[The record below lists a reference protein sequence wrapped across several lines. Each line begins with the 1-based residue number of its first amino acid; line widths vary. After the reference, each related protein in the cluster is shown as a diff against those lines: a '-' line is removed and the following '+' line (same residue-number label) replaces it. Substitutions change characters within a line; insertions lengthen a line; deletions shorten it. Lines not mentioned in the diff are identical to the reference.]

1 MKRRRVIRKTFLVI
15 AAAIVLL
22 AGVSIAVMAATTTVG
37 EVFHDQGYV
46 YLSKLEPAKGESIKV
61 KLRAKKG
68 DLKSAVLRYTTE
80 SFSTANPTSNWTEV
94 AMEKGTTDETGYYEY
109 WEGEIPGH
117 QNPYYYHFKA
127 IADNGASV
135 FFGAR
140 GRMNSTP
147 YYTNSFS
154 MIPGFKTPD
163 WAKGAYWYFINPD
176 GFYNGNIH
184 NDAVDTETQKGIAW
198 NSSTSGLMERYGG
211 DLQGVEEKIPYLKS
225 MNIDAI
231 YLNPIWETRQNMGFG
246 PLSYY
251 KISPNLGTDADL
263 VSLSEGLH
271 ANDMKLSLDA
281 IFSYA
286 MRDGIWSESSV
297 NPLAGENIF
306 AKDEQGN
313 YKIVWGNLQIDLSN
327 AKAKELL
334 YQGSNSVLKRYL
346 KAPYNID
353 AWRFDAVNSYYTGTQ
368 AYQEI
373 VKEISQ
379 AATSENQ
386 EALLICEEFSRVS
399 KDNAVW
405 NTDYWDTSY
414 GERGYFRRWF
424 NGVDNAGETYGQ
436 DEFARD
442 LQDYICR
449 TRTIGLCTLNLYD
462 IHDEARITSDTQADA
477 AKLRALNICQMIF
490 VGAPCTYYGDEV
502 GTTNQLE
509 NGFGAQNFNSFNWN
523 EDEWDRS
530 IYHLQ
535 CALGQLR
542 KDYSALRTGANY
554 YEVLDNT
561 KKLMVFGR
569 FDENGTVLGITN
581 QTEEVYTQTI
591 DVKKY
596 NVKDGTT
603 LTDYITGDTY
613 VVSNGRIQ
621 MKVLPGGNIL
631 VTGAKSS
638 KYSKADVYDWKK
650 TNSKLP
656 LYQSFT
662 SGEKIAFLQAPPASD
677 YTLKCK
683 LQAISGKEGL
693 PAGVAAYKDSQN
705 FIFAGRM
712 KESGKDYFV
721 LGEMLNGQIIVRERT
736 IDTNPGHS
744 CIVQLQKLGADYS
757 AVYSYDENTWS
768 VIGKNVRA
776 NYSTQKAGLCLLSG
790 ITTTVEYICFG
801 DSIHDGNTVCTPCY
815 PQDRDC
821 SFTSNTQNAA
831 RPAYRILGD
840 KTQWEYVT
848 GGISRKTGTGIS
860 QLAIQNRSFTDFRIL
875 VKLAPDAGCSAG
887 VTMLRSGLDETA
899 GQAYNLRFSS
909 TGRLELYYNGQIL
922 KSCFVNPPADGLFVT
937 IERVGTQMWIYYGE
951 EMCFAFSIANVE
963 LKQGYISYYLD
974 GTGKILS
981 DSIHT
986 LTQNWTDLLGD
997 YQASFVQNEDT
1008 IISDT
1013 QLYDGIYYRMSTFD
1027 HISAVGYTDILLG
1040 GNVTLS
1046 QIRQGDKQ
1054 CYAGFVIGAKQRTLV
1069 EKSDG
1074 YFLALH
1080 KDGYVRLSRN
1090 GEELARSSQ
1099 TYGNNAKLLILQKDK
1114 RLAVYINGIYCEELS
1129 VTIDAFN
1136 GGAAGIA
1143 TYNSRSSFSGL
1154 QLEDLTNTEP
1164 LIQPGTSDKVI
1175 SEDLKIKNENFD
1187 AAKNVYCASGTNTYI
1202 DFTSDLTEDDR
1213 CFSFDAKTEGEFYEI
1228 RYRTTNN
1235 TILALRIYSGQ
1246 CVAVVNGQAVSNWP
1260 QFGNTA
1266 LGRID
1271 LSQYHHVVVRS
1282 DKNQIQLWI
1291 DGIEIPNIVYNANF
1305 NKALYKNGYCGVYFT
1320 LKDGQ
1325 SAELS
1330 NVAVWEEKTAISGCP
1345 VPNRKDK
1352 IGKLRGAAEPELQ
1365 DGKLTLTADASKA
1378 LFDTAIVDGQYGMS
1392 FEIENAREAIDIYC
1406 HTDKEHLS
1414 YLRIQDGVINGYIDE
1429 QCVNTKAAAWLSVTE
1444 IKQVTVAVG
1453 PEKVELWINKIPMN
1467 LPKGFLQDQ
1476 LFTECVQGI
1485 GCAPIQGEEVV
1496 ISNIQIWKRTANT
1509 ECLVLND
1516 VTGVDGGSMDKT
1528 TGVVTV
1534 PSQGNSTLQADMP
1547 VNAAYYCTMTLQNE
1561 GNVELQFRANGTYIQ
1576 FTPFFYRIFQG
1587 DDTPKTQQLTSNELS
1602 TLTDKYTGG
1611 VSGMKLRVYSSNDV
1625 LKIWLGTT
1633 QIWEEEVTESG
1644 AARLRVLWSYETTTI
1659 SDIQIQPEE
1668 EAVSDEPSYCETIDV
1683 LQYEKNTI
1691 DVQKGETINLYQNA
1705 LSKDQ
1710 TFYVSY
1716 EVTSKDGS
1724 CWLYNREQHGKLLVQ
1739 NYFWGIYSESDQL
1752 LAGKSGDTGLQ
1763 QGIKLTFCV
1772 EPDKVSIWL
1781 NGKKIADRVDT
1792 KNTVGVS
1799 GGPYVYGNTGTTT
1812 ISDIKVWTKKASLSG
1827 ASANLE
1833 GTIKFN
1839 FFMEFDG
1846 SVSEQEKENAKLCFM
1861 MPNGEVQELSFA
1873 QTEGNTEHGYQFSC
1887 RVPAK
1892 EMADQVKAIVYY
1904 DGVKSQEIHCSVKDY
1919 AGSLLAQTTD
1929 INIQSLVK
1937 AMLNYGSY
1945 AQKYFNYNVENLANG
1960 DLDIDEQG
1968 LLGNVNKEDF
1978 QTYKFQPLPSKNIM
1992 EIQEISLQLMS
2003 GTSLRLYFTCAPGV
2017 SIEDLEVTS
2026 SSCVPVIRTTQ
2037 DGKHY
2042 IAIENILAGS
2052 LDEYYTIFIKNKADG
2067 KTEAFKVSPFTY
2079 GYMALNGS
2087 KKENLH
2093 NLVKSLYL
2101 YNQAAKVYMGK

>member
-1 MKRRRVIRKTFLVI
+1 M
-15 AAAIVLL
+15 AAIVLL
-22 AGVSIAVMAATTTVG
+22 AGISIAVMAATTTVG

-46 YLSKLEPAKGESIKV
+46 YISNLEPAKGEKITV
-61 KLRAKKG
+61 KLRAQKG
-68 DLKSAVLRYTTE
+68 DLKSAVLRYTTD
-80 SFSTANPTSNWTEV
+80 SFSTSNPTGNWTEA
-94 AMEKGTTDETGYYEY
+94 AMKKGAADETGYYEY
-109 WEGEIPGH
+109 WEAEIPGH

-127 IADNGASV
+127 TANNGASV

-140 GRMNSTP
+140 GRMNNTP

-154 MIPGFKTPD
+154 MIPGFETPD

-184 NDAVDTETQKGIAW
+184 NDAVDTEMQKGIAW

-211 DLQGVEEKIPYLKS
+211 DIQGVEEKISYLKNL
-225 MNIDAI
+225 NIDAV

-263 VSLSEGLH
+263 VSLSESLH
-271 ANDMKLSLDA
+271 ANGMKLSLDA

-297 NPLAGENIF
+297 NPLAGEDIF
-306 AKDEQGN
+306 ARDEQGN

-346 KAPYNID
+346 KSPYSID
-353 AWRFDAVNSYYTGTQ
+353 AWRFDAVNSYYTGSQ

-379 AATSENQ
+379 AVTDENK
-386 EALLICEEFSRVS
+386 EALLICEEFSRIS
-399 KDNAVW
+399 GDSNVW

-414 GERGYFRRWF
+414 GQRGYFRRWF
-424 NGVDNAGETYGQ
+424 NGIDNAGNTYGQ

-449 TRTIGLCTLNLYD
+449 TRTMGLCTLNLYD
-462 IHDEARITSDTQADA
+462 IHDETRITSDTQADA

-509 NGFGAQNFNSFNWN
+509 NGFGVQQFNSFNWN
-523 EDEWDRS
+523 ENEWDMS

-542 KDYSALRTGANY
+542 KEYSALRTGANY
-554 YEVLDNT
+554 YEVIDNN
-561 KKLMVFGR
+561 KKLMAFGR

-581 QTEEVYTQTI
+581 QTDETYIQTI
-591 DVKKY
+591 DVKKC
-596 NVKDGTT
+596 NVKDGAT

-621 MKVLPGGNIL
+621 MKVLPGGNVL
-631 VTGAKSS
+631 VTGEKSS
-638 KYSKADVYDWKK
+638 QYSNADVYDWKK
-650 TNSKLP
+650 TESKLP
-656 LYQSFT
+656 LYQEFT
-662 SGEKIAFLQAPPASD
+662 SGDEIAFLQAPPASD

-683 LQAISGKEGL
+683 LQAVSGKEGL
-693 PAGVAAYKDSQN
+693 PAGIAAYKDRQN

-712 KESGKDYFV
+712 KENGNDYFA
-721 LGEMLNGQIIVRERT
+721 LGEVLNGQVIVREKT
-736 IDTNPGHS
+736 IDSNPEHS
-744 CIVQLQKLGADYS
+744 CIVQLQKIGTDYS

-776 NYSTQKAGLCLLSG
+776 NYSTQKAGLSLPSG

-801 DSIHDGNTVCTPCY
+801 DSIHDRNTVCTPCY

-821 SFTSNTQNAA
+821 SFTSNTQNAT
-831 RPAYRILGD
+831 RPAYSILGD

-860 QLAIQNRSFTDFRIL
+860 QLAIQNRPFTDFRIL
-875 VKLAPDAGCSAG
+875 VKLAPDVGSSAG
-887 VTMLRSGLDETA
+887 VTMLRSGLDETT

-909 TGRLELYYNGQIL
+909 TGSLELSYSGQIL
-922 KSCFVNPPADGLFVT
+922 KSCFVNPSTDGLFVT
-937 IERVGTQMWIYYGE
+937 IERVGTQMWVYLGE
-951 EMCFAFSIANVE
+951 EMCFAFSIADVDI
-963 LKQGYISYYLD
+963 KQGYISYYLD

-986 LTQNWTDLLGD
+986 LTQNWTDVLGD
-997 YQASFVQNEDT
+997 YQASFVQKEDT

-1027 HISAVGYTDILLG
+1027 HISAVGYTDILFG
-1040 GNVTLS
+1040 GNVTLN
-1046 QIRQGDKQ
+1046 QIKQDDTQ
-1054 CYAGFVIGAKQRTLV
+1054 CYAGFVIEAKQRTLV

-1090 GEELARSSQ
+1090 GEELAKSSQ
-1099 TYGNNAKLLILQKDK
+1099 TYGDNAKLLIMQKDNQ
-1114 RLAVYINGIYCEELS
+1114 LTVYVNGTYCEELS
-1129 VTIDAFN
+1129 ITMDDFN
-1136 GGAAGIA
+1136 GGVAGIA

-1154 QLEDLTNTEP
+1154 QLEDLTNTELP
-1164 LIQPGTSDKVI
+1164 IQPGSSDKVI
-1175 SEDLKIKNENFD
+1175 SDDLKIKNENFN
-1187 AAKNVYCASGTNTYI
+1187 AKENVYCVSGTNTYV
-1202 DFTSDLTEDDR
+1202 DFSSDLTEDDR
-1213 CFSFDAKTEGEFYEI
+1213 CFSFDVKTEGEFYEI
-1228 RYRTTNN
+1228 RYRTANN
-1235 TILALRIYSGQ
+1235 TILALRIYSSQ
-1246 CVAVVNGQAVSNWP
+1246 CVAVVNGQGVSNWP
-1260 QFGNTA
+1260 QFNSTA

-1271 LSQYHHVVVRS
+1271 LSQYHHVVIRS
-1282 DKNQIQLWI
+1282 DKDQIQLWI
-1291 DGIEIPNIVYNANF
+1291 DGIKIPNIVYNTTF
-1305 NKALYKNGYCGVYFT
+1305 QKALYNNGYCGVYLS
-1320 LKDGQ
+1320 LKEGQ
-1325 SAELS
+1325 SAEFS
-1330 NVAVWEEKTAISGCP
+1330 NLTVWEEKTDISGCP

-1352 IGKLRGAAEPELQ
+1352 IGKLRGATEPELK
-1365 DGKLTLTADASKA
+1365 DGKLTLTSIASKA
-1378 LFDTAIVDGQYGMS
+1378 LFDTDIVDGQYGMS
-1392 FEIENAREAIDIYC
+1392 FEIENAKEALDIYC
-1406 HTDKEHLS
+1406 HADKEHLS
-1414 YLRIQDGVINGYIDE
+1414 YLRIQDGAINGYIDN
-1429 QCVNTKAAAWLSVTE
+1429 QCVNTKAVAWLSVTE
-1444 IKQVTVAVG
+1444 IKHVTVAVEQ
-1453 PEKVELWINKIPMN
+1453 EKVQLWINEIPID
-1467 LPKGFLQDQ
+1467 LPQGFLQDL
-1476 LFTECVQGI
+1476 LFTESVQGI
-1485 GCAPIQGEEVV
+1485 GCVPIQGKEVV
-1496 ISNIQIWKRTANT
+1496 ISNIQIWERTANT
-1509 ECLVLND
+1509 ERLALND
-1516 VTGVDGGSMDKT
+1516 VTSVEGGSIDKT
-1528 TGVVTV
+1528 TKVVTV
-1534 PSQGNSTLQADMP
+1534 PSQGNSTLQTDVP

-1576 FTPFFYRIFQG
+1576 LTPFFYRIFQG
-1587 DDTPKTQQLTSNELS
+1587 DDTPKTEQLTSNELS

-1611 VSGMKLRVYSSNDV
+1611 VSGMKLTVYSSKDI
-1625 LKIWLGTT
+1625 LRIWLGTT
-1633 QIWEEEVTESG
+1633 KIWEEAVTESG
-1644 AARLRVLWSYETTTI
+1644 AARLRILWSYETTTI

-1668 EAVSDEPSYCETIDV
+1668 EAISDEPIYCETIDV

-1691 DVQKGETINLYQNA
+1691 DVQKGETINLYQNT
-1705 LSKDQ
+1705 LPKDQ

-1724 CWLYNREQHGKLLVQ
+1724 CWLYNRGGHGRLLMQ
-1739 NYFWGIYSESDQL
+1739 SYFWGIYSGAGEL
-1752 LAGKSGDTGLQ
+1752 LTGKSEGTGLQ
-1763 QGIKLTFCV
+1763 QGAKLTFCV

-1781 NGKKIADRVDT
+1781 NGKKIVDRVDT
-1792 KNTVGVS
+1792 QNTVGVS

-1827 ASANLE
+1827 SSASLE

-1846 SVSEQEKENAKLCFM
+1846 SVSEQEKEKAKLCFM
-1861 MPNGEVQELSFA
+1861 MLNGEVQELSFA

-1919 AGSLLAQTTD
+1919 AGNLLSQTTD
-1929 INIQSLVK
+1929 TNVQSLVK
-1937 AMLNYGSY
+1937 TMLNYGAY
-1945 AQKYFNYNVENLANG
+1945 AQKYFDYHVDNLANG

-1968 LLGNVNKEDF
+1968 LLGNVSKEDF
-1978 QTYKFQPLPSKNIM
+1978 QTFKFQPLPSKNIM
-1992 EIQEISLQLMS
+1992 EIQEISLQLKAE
-2003 GTSLRLYFTCAPGV
+2003 TTLRLYFTCAPGV
-2017 SIEDLEVTS
+2017 SVEDLEVTS
-2026 SSCVPVIRTTQ
+2026 PSCVPVIRTTQ
-2037 DGKHY
+2037 DGKFY
-2042 IAIENILAGS
+2042 IAIENIPAGS
-2052 LDEYYTIFIKNKADG
+2052 LDESHTISIKNTADG
-2067 KTEAFKVSPFTY
+2067 KTETYKVSPFTY

-2087 KKENLH
+2087 KKETLH

-2101 YNQAAKVYMGK
+2101 YNQAAKVFAER